1 VVMMCVWTLQLKFNK
16 CVFVVHSLLFFLFGL
31 VCGGGIDVLKE
42 TGGGGKGE
50 ERREVVGKA
59 GWMESC
65 FVLFFVGFFSEKGEE
80 REGSRFLQ
88 ERAASLLLGLLLVV
102 GVGLADLPDEVVEDL
117 VDVDLGLGR
126 GLKEGAAAKLAG
138 EALTLLGGDDALVLQ
153 VALVSDENHGDRVAV
168 LDAEDL
174 LAEVREV
181 VERGLGNDTVNK
193 DESLAVLHV
202 QVTHGSELLSSG
214 GIKDFE
220 HVLVGVNLDG
230 LAVRVLDGGIVLLNE
245 DALDKLHS
253 KGGLSDTS

>member
-1 VVMMCVWTLQLKFNK
+1 MCWKRR
-16 CVFVVHSLLFFLFGL
+16 
-31 VCGGGIDVLKE
+31 
-42 TGGGGKGE
+42 GGKGE
-50 ERREVVGKA
+50 RERERSLGRQVDGE
-59 GWMESC
+59 
-65 FVLFFVGFFSEKGEE
+65 LFFLGVFVRVCFLKRARSFSF
-80 REGSRFLQ
+80 FLQ

-126 GLKEGAAAKLAG
+126 GLEEGAAAKLAG
-138 EALTLLGGDDALVLQ
+138 ETLTLLGGDDALVLQ

-181 VERGLGNDTVNK
+181 VERGLGNDTVDE

-230 LAVRVLDGGIVLLNE
+230 LAVRVLNGGIVLLNE
-245 DALDKLHS
+245 DALDKLHG